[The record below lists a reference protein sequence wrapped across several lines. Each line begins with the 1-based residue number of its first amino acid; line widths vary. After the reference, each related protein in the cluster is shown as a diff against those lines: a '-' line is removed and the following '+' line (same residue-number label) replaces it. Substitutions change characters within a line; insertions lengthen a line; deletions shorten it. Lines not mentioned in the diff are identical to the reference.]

1 MDSLASLAFS
11 SRLSYPR
18 SDLSELSLRKSSNSR
33 LRLGSLTSSDISVG
47 FRGHPLHYC
56 YSAESPPSSSDVC
69 DRVLELSPE
78 QDKLRMCPWLFRFK
92 STAGEAVDQGWKIQP
107 PSLLPNLS
115 VDPSGMVGR
124 VQPQGHH
131 WAAHNPTTED
141 VWGDARFK
149 RLSICL

>member
-11 SRLSYPR
+11 SRSSYPR
-18 SDLSELSLRKSSNSR
+18 SDLSELSLRKSSSSR

-78 QDKLRMCPWLFRFK
+78 RDKLRMSPWLFRFK
-92 STAGEAVDQGWKIQP
+92 STAGEAVDQGWRIQP

-115 VDPSGMVGR
+115 VDPPWSEGSNLKVI
-124 VQPQGHH
+124 
-131 WAAHNPTTED
+131 
-141 VWGDARFK
+141 
-149 RLSICL
+149 ICLPIILQPRTYG